1 MPAKADAARYL
12 FLVPVWG
19 RKYLELFLDVCL
31 PLMLTKGN
39 LGHFGGRSDA
49 VFLILTTRADCKLL
63 EAHESFLRLRSM
75 VRTEILLIDGLVDFS
90 SPHKAMSDA
99 YVLGM
104 NSRFVQRSSTYYVFL
119 TPDSFWSDGSFRR
132 LEDLAGQRY
141 NAVMVVGLRT
151 SLQHMEPYL
160 SARIGMAPDD
170 PAIPNR
176 ELVTQSL
183 RALHPMAKAHD
194 WLSGRFINAWPSQV
208 YWRLGRDL
216 MFVRAFH
223 MHPLMVLAPKK
234 RVKVG
239 TTIDG
244 DFLTRL
250 GYEASRYHVV
260 TDSDEMVGI
269 EMTDHNRDWGQEL
282 TPASIDSL
290 VDFAT
295 YQLDDIHRSF
305 FEHQIVFR
313 GQREIPVPSEVQ
325 ENMETVLRTY
335 RRRSHARRA
344 MTFGPLRWLSFR
356 VWRARAIARRL
367 AARLRQVL
375 R

>member
-1 MPAKADAARYL
+1 MPVKADAARYL

-39 LGHFGGRSDA
+39 LGHYAGRSDT
-49 VFLILTTRADCKLL
+49 VFLIMTTRVDCKLL
-63 EAHESFLRLRSM
+63 EAHESFHRLKAT
-75 VRTEILLIDGLVDFS
+75 VRTEVLLIDGLVDFS
-90 SPHKAMSDA
+90 SAHKAMSDA

-104 NSRFVQRSSTYYVFL
+104 NSRFVARLSTYYVFL

-132 LEDLAGQRY
+132 LQELSDQRY

-151 SLQHMEPYL
+151 SLQQMEPYL
-160 SARIGMAPDD
+160 SARIGMAPED
-170 PAIPNR
+170 PVIPNR
-176 ELVTQSL
+176 ELVTQAL
-183 RALHPMAKAHD
+183 RALHPMARAHD
-194 WLSGRFINAWPSQV
+194 WLSGRFLNAWPSQV

-250 GYEASRYHVV
+250 GYDANRYHVV

-269 EMTDHNRDWGQEL
+269 EMTDFNRDWGQEL

-290 VDFAT
+290 VNFSI

-305 FEHQIVFR
+305 FEHEIVFR
-313 GQREIPVPSEVQ
+313 GERQIPVPDEIQ
-325 ENMETVLRTY
+325 ENMDTVLNTY
-335 RRRSHARRA
+335 RRRSRVRRA
-344 MTFGPLRWLSFR
+344 MTIGPLRSLSYSL
-356 VWRARAIARRL
+356 WRGKVIAGKLVARMRRL
-367 AARLRQVL
+367 LR
-375 R
+375 

>member
-1 MPAKADAARYL
+1 MPVKADAARYL

-19 RKYLELFLDVCL
+19 RRYLELFLDVCL

-39 LGHFGGRSDA
+39 LGHFEGRSDA

-63 EAHESFLRLRSM
+63 EAHESFLRLRST

-104 NSRFVQRSSTYYVFL
+104 NSRFVQPSSTYYVFL

-132 LEDLAGQRY
+132 LEELAGERF

-151 SLQHMEPYL
+151 SLQQMEPYL
-160 SARIGMAPDD
+160 SARIGMAPQN

-194 WLSGRFINAWPSQV
+194 WLSGRFLNAWPSQV

-223 MHPLMVLAPKK
+223 MHPLMVLAPRK

-250 GYEASRYHVV
+250 GYDARRYHVV

-269 EMTDHNRDWGQEL
+269 EMTDYNRSWGQEL

-305 FEHQIVFR
+305 FQHQIVFR
-313 GQREIPVPSEVQ
+313 GQREIQVPVEVQ
-325 ENMETVLRTY
+325 ENMEAVLRIY
-335 RRRSHARRA
+335 RRRSSSRRA
-344 MTFGPLRWLSFR
+344 MTIGPVRWVSYRL
-356 VWRARAIARRL
+356 WRARAIIGKLIPRLRRL
-367 AARLRQVL
+367 LR
-375 R
+375 

>member
-1 MPAKADAARYL
+1 MPAKADAAKYL

-19 RKYLELFLDVCL
+19 RRYLELFLDICL
-31 PLMLTKGN
+31 PLMLTRGN
-39 LGHFGGRSDA
+39 LGHYAGRSDA
-49 VFLILTTRADCKLL
+49 VFLIMTTRADCKQL
-63 EAHESFLRLRSM
+63 EAHESFQRLRAT

-90 SPHKAMSDA
+90 SAHKAMSDA

-104 NSRFVQRSSTYYVFL
+104 NSRFVARSSTYYVFL
-119 TPDSFWSDGSFRR
+119 TPDSFWSDGSFAR
-132 LEDLAGQRY
+132 LRELASQRFE
-141 NAVMVVGLRT
+141 AVMVVGLRT
-151 SLQHMEPYL
+151 SLQHMEPFL
-160 SARIGMAPDD
+160 AARIGLSPDN
-170 PAIPNR
+170 PVILNR

-194 WLSGRFINAWPSQV
+194 WLSGRFLNAWPSQV

-223 MHPLMVLAPKK
+223 MHPLMVLSPK
-234 RVKVG
+234 RPVKVG

-250 GYEASRYHVV
+250 GYDAKRYHVV

-269 EMTDHNRDWGQEL
+269 EMTDFNRTWGQEL
-282 TPASIDSL
+282 EPASIDGL

-295 YQLDDIHRSF
+295 FHLDDIHRSF
-305 FEHQIVFR
+305 FKHQIVFR
-313 GQREIPVPSEVQ
+313 GQREISVPVEVQ
-325 ENMETVLRTY
+325 DNMDTVLRIYT
-335 RRRSHARRA
+335 RRTRSRRA
-344 MTFGPLRWLSFR
+344 MTIGPLRWLGFAI
-356 VWRARAIARRL
+356 WRSRAIARRL
-367 AARLRQVL
+367 VGRLRRLL